1 MATVATRGQAEA
13 LGMVET
19 KGYIAAVA
27 STDAMLNPCRPGTD
41 WERICMHIC
50 AWRCGLGSC
59 CG

>member
-27 STDAMLNPCRPGTD
+27 STDAML
-41 WERICMHIC
+41 
-50 AWRCGLGSC
+50 
-59 CG
+59 